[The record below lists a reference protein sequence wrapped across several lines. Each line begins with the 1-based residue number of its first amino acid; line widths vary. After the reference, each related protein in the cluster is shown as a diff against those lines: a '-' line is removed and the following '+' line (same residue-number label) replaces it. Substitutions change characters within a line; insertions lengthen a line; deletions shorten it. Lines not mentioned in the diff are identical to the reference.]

1 MFSIIRTKK
10 HKSIGSLRKREA
22 HTFRLR
28 ETPNADPEKTHR
40 NKLLC
45 GQENYADGL
54 DLALQNYQAAGNK
67 IRKDGVLAV
76 EYLLTAS
83 PEFFDSG
90 PKHERTSRLKTW
102 CDAQVEYLKS
112 VHGEKNILCAYLHL
126 DEKTPHIEAYIVPI
140 DPKGKLNCKHFLGS
154 PAKLSAI
161 QTSYAQHN
169 AKFGLKRGQEGSRA
183 THEDVKK
190 FYSLIKGKA
199 KVTSQDVMNAIK
211 IETPTIAERVN
222 IVQFIDIQQKTIFLR
237 ISKLFI
243 GTIYENK
250 LVAQAKKILREWKR
264 EVDEAKKRGYKLE
277 SEIERLQLEQAR
289 QVKLVQSLDGLAAE
303 NEELKA
309 GIRKVWK
316 EYKALK
322 DKYTPSAIQKP

>member
-28 ETPNADPEKTHR
+28 ETPNADPAKTPR
-40 NKLLC
+40 NLLLH

-54 DLALQNYQAAGNK
+54 DSALKNYQAVGNK
-67 IRKDGVLAV
+67 IRKDGVLAI

-83 PEFFDSG
+83 PEFFDSS
-90 PKHERTSRLKTW
+90 PKHERTSRLKSW

-112 VHGEKNILCAYLHL
+112 VHGDKNILCAYLHL
-126 DEKTPHIEAYIVPI
+126 DEKTPHIEAYVVPI

-154 PAKLSAI
+154 PAKLSGI

-199 KVTSQDVMNAIK
+199 KVTSEDVRKAIK

-222 IVQFIDIQQKTIFLR
+222 IAEFIDVQQKTIFLR

-250 LVAQAKKILREWKR
+250 LVVQAKKILREWKR
-264 EVDEAKKRGYKLE
+264 EVDEARKREYKLE
-277 SEIERLQLEQAR
+277 SEIERLHLEQAG
-289 QVKLVQSLDGLAAE
+289 QSKLVQSFDALAAE
-303 NEELKA
+303 NKDLK
-309 GIRKVWK
+309 IRIREVWN
-316 EYKALK
+316 ENKALK
-322 DKYTPSAIQKP
+322 DKYSPITVPKP

>member
-10 HKSIGSLRKREA
+10 HKTIGSLRKREA

-28 ETPNADPEKTHR
+28 ETPNADPAKTQR
-40 NKLLC
+40 NKLLF

-54 DLALQNYQAAGNK
+54 DSALRNYQTNGNK

-90 PKHERTSRLKTW
+90 PKHERNSRLQNW
-102 CDAQVEYLKS
+102 CDAQVDYLKS

-126 DEKTPHIEAYIVPI
+126 DEKTPHIEAYVVPI
-140 DPKGKLNCKHFLGS
+140 DARGKLNCKHFLGS
-154 PAKLSAI
+154 PAKLSGI
-161 QTSYAQHN
+161 QTSYALHN

-199 KVTSQDVMNAIK
+199 KVTSQDVMKAVK
-211 IETPTIAERVN
+211 IETPTLFERIN
-222 IVQFIDIQQKTIFLR
+222 PDEFIDFQQKKIFSR
-237 ISKLFI
+237 ISKLFA

-250 LVAQAKKILREWKR
+250 LIAQAKKIMREWKR
-264 EVDEAKKRGYKLE
+264 AEEEAKKKENKLE
-277 SEIERLQLEQAR
+277 SEIERLQLEQA
-289 QVKLVQSLDGLAAE
+289 QQAKLIQSIDGLTAE
-303 NEELKA
+303 NRELKENLQ
-309 GIRKVWK
+309 KVWDENK
-316 EYKALK
+316 WLK
-322 DKYTPSAIQKP
+322 SKSFPIFIPNP